1 MLFKNVDEIKEHIS
15 FLGQTN
21 VSGLKPHILRAEHK
35 YIRKYIGKSLLQTLN
50 TYVNTEQTEPDEKN
64 EALLE
69 YIRPAVASFAVYLGV
84 SQSNIV
90 LTNSGFATTQTTSLV
105 PASKQRTDDLKA
117 ELLESAWDSIEAL
130 LQFLE
135 ENKNDYQEW
144 VSSEAYSL
152 ANRNLIN
159 SAVQFFNLLDLDVSR
174 LLFARLRAVMDNV
187 ELLTIARHIS
197 PELLA
202 TIKAEMLSGQI
213 DPKNASILPDLRR
226 ALANLTMADY
236 IPEQD
241 TEKEAIMDKY
251 IINDERRKHYENI
264 GMQFLAVAVNTI
276 KANVDDYP
284 AYKSSSIY
292 ISAQAA
298 FKNEA
303 ENGFFSFGG

>member
-1 MLFKNVDEIKEHIS
+1 
-15 FLGQTN
+15 
-21 VSGLKPHILRAEHK
+21 
-35 YIRKYIGKSLLQTLN
+35 
-50 TYVNTEQTEPDEKN
+50 
-64 EALLE
+64 
-69 YIRPAVASFAVYLGV
+69 
-84 SQSNIV
+84 
-90 LTNSGFATTQTTSLV
+90 
-105 PASKQRTDDLKA
+105 
-117 ELLESAWDSIEAL
+117 
-130 LQFLE
+130 
-135 ENKNDYQEW
+135 
-144 VSSEAYSL
+144 
-152 ANRNLIN
+152 
-159 SAVQFFNLLDLDVSR
+159 
-174 LLFARLRAVMDNV
+174 MDNV

-202 TIKAEMLSGQI
+202 AIKAEMLSGQI

-251 IINDERRKHYENI
+251 IINDERRKHYQNI

-284 AYKSSSIY
+284 AYKGSSIY
-292 ISAQAA
+292 TAAQAA